1 MKNLFGEEV
10 KPTEEKGTPG
20 AVEVLLDYEMR
31 VSLLLKVLNPTL
43 RLSEV
48 AKLLGISESSVRYY
62 ARKGELGCYTT
73 VGGQRRFKLL
83 WVLKFFK
90 EKFPEEWETLAS
102 SAGKRLLEELGRDY
116 EDLLKL
122 VSPNSSSSITGTE

>member
-62 ARKGELGCYTT
+62 ARKGELRCYTT
-73 VGGQRRFKLL
+73 DGGRGG
-83 WVLKFFK
+83 
-90 EKFPEEWETLAS
+90 S
-102 SAGKRLLEELGRDY
+102 SCYGFSSFSKRSSPKSGR
-116 EDLLKL
+116 LSLPPQARGCL
-122 VSPNSSSSITGTE
+122 RNSGGIMRIC